1 MMRGYTPFRILRRFI
16 GQTLERISF
25 RLGTVRTLH
34 QLPVS
39 VSILKSEDEET
50 AFTKVGLALD
60 LISHFAPEKYKALKK
75 DVASIFVSDAIG
87 SLGNY
92 GRRLKSVRLRASYVT
107 DPETTHQAI
116 ACCLIHEAQH
126 GRLYRLGFGYDDA
139 VRTRIERICMIAE
152 RNFARRLPGCA
163 ALVADLEDR
172 LDFDWGPH
180 ISDEAIWRS
189 NVEAR
194 IKLLKDYNV
203 PGWLVRFAERRT
215 NRRSKKS

>member
-1 MMRGYTPFRILRRFI
+1 MLGYTPFRFFRRII
-16 GQTLERISF
+16 GQSLERISF

-39 VSILKSEDEET
+39 VSVLNSEDEET
-50 AFTKVGLALD
+50 AFEKVGLGLD
-60 LISHFAPEKYKALKK
+60 LISHFAPERYKALKK

-92 GRRLKSVRLRASYVT
+92 GRALKSVQLQASYVT

-139 VRTRIERICMIAE
+139 VRTRIEKICMIAE
-152 RNFARRLPGCA
+152 RNFARRLPGCDV
-163 ALVADLEDR
+163 LVADLQDR
-172 LDFDWGPH
+172 IDFDWEPYF
-180 ISDEAIWRS
+180 SDEAIWQS
-189 NVEAR
+189 NAEAR

-203 PGWLVRFAERRT
+203 PGWLVRFAERRI
-215 NRRSKKS
+215 NRRTRKS